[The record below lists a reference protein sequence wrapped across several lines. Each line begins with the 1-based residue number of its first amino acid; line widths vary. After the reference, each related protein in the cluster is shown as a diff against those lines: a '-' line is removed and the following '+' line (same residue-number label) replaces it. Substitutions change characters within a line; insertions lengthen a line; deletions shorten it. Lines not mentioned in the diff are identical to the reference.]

1 MKKISIFICTIIM
14 MLVFACLEYYF
25 RSFEIADGVKIKRMI
40 NGDYYVVYQGAKIGG
55 VITAVDSWYIYQ
67 HYVHG
72 STTIENTGDD
82 IIYFLIDVCSKEVYQ
97 TEDSSKFYSYLE
109 EKNIPE
115 DQMGNYMSGDNVI
128 DMRTHQ
134 NKYSYEYHCP

>member
-55 VITAVDSWYIYQ
+55 VITAVDS
-67 HYVHG
+67 
-72 STTIENTGDD
+72 
-82 IIYFLIDVCSKEVYQ
+82 
-97 TEDSSKFYSYLE
+97 
-109 EKNIPE
+109 
-115 DQMGNYMSGDNVI
+115 
-128 DMRTHQ
+128 
-134 NKYSYEYHCP
+134 